1 MGGVKSKVN
10 VDVVQE
16 QVKKD
21 PVVMYTKTSCTFCNK
36 AKDLFADVR
45 VAYKEVN
52 LDTLKASQP
61 NDYLGIVNGL
71 VYTTRQTSVPQIF
84 ICGRFVGGFTE
95 LDALRNSGHLFEAIA
110 QCTGENAPHE

>member
-1 MGGVKSKVN
+1 MGGVTSKVN

-21 PVVMYTKTSCTFCNK
+21 PVVMYTKNSCTFCNK
-36 AKDLFADVR
+36 AKDLFSDVK

-52 LDTLKASQP
+52 LDSLKEAQP
-61 NDYLGIVNGL
+61 QDYLGIVNGL

-95 LDALRNSGHLFEAIA
+95 LEALRNAGHLFEAIA
-110 QCTGENAPHE
+110 QCTGENAPQE

>member
-16 QVKKD
+16 QVKND
-21 PVVMYTKTSCTFCNK
+21 PVVMYTKTSCTFCTK
-36 AKDLFADVR
+36 AKDLLSNVR
-45 VAYKEVN
+45 VTYKEVN
-52 LDTLKASQP
+52 LDDLKANLP
-61 NDYLGIVNGL
+61 KEYLGIVNGL

-95 LDALRNSGHLFEAIA
+95 LEALRNSGHLFEAIA
-110 QCTGENAPHE
+110 QCTGENASHE